1 MITNKSKPED
11 SAEAKEVNFCNI
23 LHDQLGDDDDQ
34 EKLLIMDF
42 LLIDHVQNQSNLNS
56 GEIKSALCAFEIED
70 HESINEWIQN
80 VVNAF

>member
-42 LLIDHVQNQSNLNS
+42 LLIDHV
-56 GEIKSALCAFEIED
+56 
-70 HESINEWIQN
+70 
-80 VVNAF
+80 